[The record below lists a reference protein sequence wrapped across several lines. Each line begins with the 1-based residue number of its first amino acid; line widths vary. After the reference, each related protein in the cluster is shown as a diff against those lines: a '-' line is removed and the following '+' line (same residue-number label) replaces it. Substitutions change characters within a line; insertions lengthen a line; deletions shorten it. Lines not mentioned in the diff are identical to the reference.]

1 MKGADWLTIFL
12 LGTIRLRTIPELI
25 SQCLERGTF
34 MYAVIANGGKQYQ
47 VTEGDEIRLEKCTV
61 DVGSTMEL
69 SDVLLI
75 PKEGSSS
82 GCALCAGQKLLL
94 RLLVMAEQKSQ
105 YYQVQMTRYHMN
117 KWGIANILPA
127 KVVSIVAAA
136 K

>member
-1 MKGADWLTIFL
+1 
-12 LGTIRLRTIPELI
+12 
-25 SQCLERGTF
+25 

-75 PKEGSSS
+75 SKEGQQQV
-82 GCALCAGQKLLL
+82 GAPYVAGAKVVVEVVSHG
-94 RLLVMAEQKSQ
+94 RAKKVSIIKFKRRKHHMK
-105 YYQVQMTRYHMN
+105 QMGHRQHFTSV
-117 KWGIANILPA
+117 

-136 K
+136 